1 MRKLWLVVV
10 TVLAMAVSAYA
21 GTIAPRLYADTAP
34 NAYGSPNYD
43 PWWTAAKAD
52 VAAGTFINMRS
63 GAHPG
68 TTYFEPTEAIVYST
82 GDLGKRLHWIYWI
95 PGATKSQ
102 LNGLFEVNNSWDED
116 GQEWV
121 WDFSASPF
129 RVPMQDEDNNGIPDN
144 GWYQPS
150 RWEDYSGGVIGTFG
164 NALWAS
170 DDEAPP
176 YDTNGRPYDETND
189 EDVAALASWML
200 QHQTHWTGWV
210 RYRQSTTDDWT
221 YMQLR
226 LQVVP
231 EPGTVVLWL
240 SGFAAPAFALLR
252 RRK

>member
-10 TVLAMAVSAYA
+10 TVLATAVSAYA
-21 GTIAPRLYADTAP
+21 GTIAPQLYADTAP
-34 NAYGSPNYD
+34 NFYGSPSWG

-68 TTYFEPTEAIVYST
+68 TIYFEPEEAIVYST
-82 GDLGKRLHWIYWI
+82 MDRGKRLHWIYWI
-95 PGATKSQ
+95 PGVTTSQ
-102 LNGLFEVNNSWDED
+102 LDGLFEVNNTIDWDGVEYLW
-116 GQEWV
+116 GLI
-121 WDFSASPF
+121 PY
-129 RVPMQDEDNNGIPDN
+129 PGGIPTTE
-144 GWYQPS
+144 WYRPTS
-150 RWEDYSGGVIGTFG
+150 WVNYDADGDGTVDGVVGTFG
-164 NALWAS
+164 NAWWAG
-170 DDEAPP
+170 DNEAPP
-176 YDTNGRPYDETND
+176 FDTNGVWNDETD
-189 EDVAALASWML
+189 AADVAALAAQVL

-210 RYRQSTTDDWT
+210 RYRQSQSDDWT

-226 LQVVP
+226 LQIVP